1 MVEEKNSKLICVVIS
16 SYVIIRDQ
24 TILHND
30 QLIFEDDLRLSEF
43 LEKAYSALKI
53 DYPKFYKMDN
63 LSKLGFLGA
72 EVLLDGNM
80 LTSYKPEEVAVVL
93 SNAHASLDTDIRY
106 AESAKKMGSPGLFV
120 YTLANIVAGEI
131 CIRHKLKGEN
141 AFFVS
146 PNFDAEL
153 ISCYV
158 DMVMSAQ
165 SGAKACIAG
174 WVDVLGEHHDVFLY
188 LIEKNKNTAV
198 EHSADKLKA
207 LYNS

>member
-1 MVEEKNSKLICVVIS
+1 MIS

-141 AFFVS
+141 AFFV
-146 PNFDAEL
+146 L
-153 ISCYV
+153 
-158 DMVMSAQ
+158 
-165 SGAKACIAG
+165 
-174 WVDVLGEHHDVFLY
+174 
-188 LIEKNKNTAV
+188 
-198 EHSADKLKA
+198 
-207 LYNS
+207 